1 VKLGLQH
8 VGILTA
14 DMAASI
20 DFYVG
25 CMGMRVVAC
34 SAQGG
39 DDNRVYLWDGN
50 PACKVLLLLAGPPF
64 TGWLQQ
70 DFSSAGPG
78 MYALSFVTHDIQASE
93 QFLRSAGVESL
104 TGPDSGA
111 GPGGISFRDP
121 AGVHIQLR
129 DSADAIAL
137 PQAVPGDCVAPGYSL
152 SHLCHTSLD
161 ASPHT
166 AFYRN
171 IMGLETLRELPNE
184 GMIFLGD
191 PLSMEVPGRYVC
203 PLELIAAPGLWQL
216 EKDFLKRRGAGL
228 QWICF
233 STDSVAA
240 AHARLTERRVPCTL
254 GPTQYGD
261 TEIAFYRD
269 PSGVDIEVLLP
280 HPSA

>member
-1 VKLGLQH
+1 MKLGLQY

-25 CMGMRVVAC
+25 CMGMQIVTCNSRDD
-34 SAQGG
+34 

-50 PACKVLLLLAGPPF
+50 PGCQVLLLLAGPPY

-70 DFSSAGPG
+70 DFSRAGPG
-78 MYALSFVTHDIQASE
+78 MYALCFVTDDLQASE
-93 QFLRSAGVESL
+93 RFLRSAGVD
-104 TGPDSGA
+104 TVGAADSGA
-111 GPGGISFRDP
+111 GASGISFRDT
-121 AGVHIQLR
+121 AGVHIQLC

-137 PQAVPGDCVAPGYSL
+137 PPAQPGDHPESGYSL
-152 SHLCHTSLD
+152 SHLCHTALD
-161 ASPHT
+161 ASPHA

-171 IMGLETLRELPNE
+171 TLGLETLREIPTE
-184 GMIFLGD
+184 GMIFLAD
-191 PLSMEVPGRYVC
+191 PLSLEVPGRYVC
-203 PLELIAAPGLWQL
+203 PLELIAEPGLWQL

-228 QWICF
+228 QWLCF
-233 STDSVAA
+233 NADSVAA
-240 AHARLTERRVPCTL
+240 AHAQLTENGVPCTL

-280 HPSA
+280 

>member
-1 VKLGLQH
+1 VKLGLEY

-14 DMAASI
+14 DIAASI
-20 DFYVG
+20 EFYVG
-25 CMGMRVVAC
+25 CMGMQVVARN
-34 SAQGG
+34 SQGRR
-39 DDNRVYLWDGN
+39 DNRVYLWDGN
-50 PACKVLLLLAGPPF
+50 PACEVLLLLAGPPF

-70 DFSSAGPG
+70 DFSRAGPG
-78 MYALSFVTHDIQASE
+78 MYTLSFVTDDLQASE
-93 QFLRSAGVESL
+93 RFLRSAGVESVKA
-104 TGPDSGA
+104 TESGA
-111 GPGGISFRDP
+111 GTSGISFRDT

-129 DSADAIAL
+129 DNADAIAL
-137 PQAVPGDCVAPGYSL
+137 PPAVPGDQVAPGYSL

-161 ASPHT
+161 ATPHA

-191 PLSMEVPGRYVC
+191 PLSVESPERYVC

-233 STDSVAA
+233 NADSVAV
-240 AHARLTERRVPCTL
+240 AHAQLTDRRVPCTL
-254 GPTQYGD
+254 EPTQYGD

-269 PSGVDIEVLLP
+269 PSGVDIEILLP
-280 HPSA
+280 QSSA